1 MSAWLHAFPFVVTFV
16 AVCLTA
22 LAGLMLLWRFGRWV
36 YVAFSHHPDH
46 DIVAARKRKLARLG
60 EGQKLG
66 IRR

>member
-1 MSAWLHAFPFVVTFV
+1 MSLIEAAVVGM
-16 AVCLTA
+16 AVGLTVLGA
-22 LAGLMLLWRFGRWV
+22 LMLLYRFGRWV
-36 YVAFSHHPDH
+36 YVAFNHHPDH